1 MLNFILVHYE
11 EVPSVHHSLTDCST
25 IPRIACCVPLHDED
39 CTVKHKSSDDTQR
52 RPSFTRR
59 ILTNGL
65 LLSHCSNSNPT
76 HRRTQ
81 PPLTFNQHHRH
92 HQQQQHLKP
101 KSEEKLSSLSS
112 PIVSSSSSSESNSP
126 SGEKFMSRS
135 DYLFQQQQ
143 QQNLSQPRKATS
155 LKTISIPQ
163 SSSSSSSKILYPID
177 FESNSADQSW
187 YQRHSSHQSK
197 VHTSDSGIVI
207 DTAGTRLTSNSSIE
221 EVRLMSLITISI
233 N

>member
-1 MLNFILVHYE
+1 M
-11 EVPSVHHSLTDCST
+11 PSVHHSLTDCST
-25 IPRIACCVPLHDED
+25 IPHITCCVPLHHED
-39 CTVKHKSSDDTQR
+39 CSTKTKSSDENPR

-81 PPLTFNQHHRH
+81 PPLTFNQHHHRH
-92 HQQQQHLKP
+92 HHHHHKP

-126 SGEKFMSRS
+126 TGEKFMSRS

-143 QQNLSQPRKATS
+143 QQQQNLSQQRKATS
-155 LKTISIPQ
+155 LKTISTPQ
-163 SSSSSSSKILYPID
+163 SSSSKILYPID
-177 FESNSADQSW
+177 FENTHIDQSW
-187 YQRHSSHQSK
+187 YQRQSSHQSK

-207 DTAGTRLTSNSSIE
+207 DTAGTRPTSNSSIE
-221 EVRLMSLITISI
+221 EVRLMSCHHLFYSLMQ
-233 N
+233 